1 MRGRALIVDKD
12 PAVCD
17 LVRSLLTSVGM
28 EVTGLTSSAE
38 AAIRLREEKFA
49 VVMLDLRMPP
59 PDGFELARQARASGF
74 NKMTPVILISDD
86 QSLAAL
92 SQGFKAGASFF
103 LYKPLDK
110 ARLLKLIRATQGAIE
125 HEQRRFRRIVLRS
138 RVRLIFDRTEWEF
151 ETIDISLNGMLVQ
164 GEGTRS
170 IPEGSAVHVSLYAEP
185 EQKPIIGSGSIIRVL
200 SGNRMGIQL
209 TEVMQAESQRLQ
221 EFLLPL
227 ILQESAVA

>member
-1 MRGRALIVDKD
+1 MRGRALVVDKD

-17 LVRSLLTSVGM
+17 LVRNLLTSIGM
-28 EVTGLTSSAE
+28 DVTGLTSSAE

-49 VVMLDLRMPP
+49 VVLLDLRMPT

-92 SQGFKAGASFF
+92 SEGFKAGASFF

-125 HEQRRFRRIVLRS
+125 HEQRRFRRILLRS
-138 RVRLIFDRTEWEF
+138 RVRLMFDRVEWEC

-164 GEGTRS
+164 GEGSRS
-170 IPEGSAVHVSLYAEP
+170 FPEGSTVHVSLYADPAE
-185 EQKPIIGSGSIIRVL
+185 KPITGSGSIIRVL
-200 SGNRMGIQL
+200 PGNRMGIQL

>member
-1 MRGRALIVDKD
+1 MRGRALVVDKD

-28 EVTGLTSSAE
+28 EVTGLTSSTE
-38 AAIRLREEKFA
+38 AAIKLREEKFA
-49 VVMLDLRMPP
+49 VVLLDLRMPA
-59 PDGFELARQARASGF
+59 PDGFDLARQARASGF
-74 NKMTPVILISDD
+74 NKMTPVILVSDD
-86 QSLAAL
+86 QSLAAV
-92 SQGFKAGASFF
+92 SQGFRAGASFF

-125 HEQRRFRRIVLRS
+125 HEQRRFRRIILRS
-138 RVRLIFDRTEWEF
+138 RVRLMFGRAEWEC

-164 GEGTRS
+164 GNGNTN
-170 IPEGSAVHVSLYAEP
+170 IPEGSTVHVSLYTDPAE
-185 EQKPIIGSGSIIRVL
+185 KPIIGSGSIIRVL
-200 SGNRMGIQL
+200 PGNRMGIQL